1 MDHLRHGKMRCHLV
15 LLLLSVAWGFPPVS
29 HGQSYVVVS
38 SDTLRAHTTYG
49 LAVANVAPKTQH
61 FRFEIVANNQSIARS
76 STVDIAANG
85 FKQIDLNINQL
96 DPEASY
102 MLQVWDASKGVLLN
116 ASTVACS
123 VRSYVVLF
131 QTDKP
136 VYKPSDKILFRVVF
150 LTLDLMPVQEAAITI
165 FLTDPSGS
173 RLKQWSSAQLQNGV
187 FEGRFKLASEP
198 SFGRWTINANINEQ
212 TYRETVQVE
221 EYSVPLLNIDLN
233 SAPNPYMYCE
243 DKQIMLKLSVNYAQ
257 GGAVQ
262 GHATVVMRTQLE
274 NFIHQQK
281 EVARKE
287 LMLNGS
293 ALVRFSMPLISP
305 DCLEDRTVW
314 FDVVVREST
323 TNVTQEETRTFTV
336 HRSLYDMEVLDETNS
351 FHPDTPVHLKARLV
365 SISGRPQSN
374 QFVILNYT
382 LQKEQLSMEE
392 AVPQIVRVKTDTRGV
407 FKLSFNTTL
416 DTVAVDVFGTYR
428 NRTYSLLAAYPMYES
443 NEIDYLVAHT
453 SQAYYRSKHQ
463 VTINVRNNFRTNRIF
478 FVCFCSAM
486 VCDSGVVQSADVQK
500 YHKFSFLAPSLVAQQ
515 MKVLVFTVKNDGA
528 IVSTTVIVRFRLQ
541 PHHTLTIS
549 AARVEEISQKY
560 SISIGAGNGAYVGLF
575 GVEER
580 ARTMSSG
587 ENDLSWSKLHR
598 ALQPF
603 NKLHAD
609 AFLHDSFKR
618 VGALLLTDGYEPDV
632 GPVFNAQGRVGNIF
646 EEEEAPR
653 EHYPETWIWESVR
666 TLDQRIQTIERA
678 LPNIGTFYL
687 MAFALDSTY
696 GLQITK
702 PARLKYS
709 KDVFA
714 QLHIPPSL
722 NRSEEAVGYC
732 LIHNY
737 GSSVTVLVEIQPNL
751 ANTKLVLGAGET
763 ESIPLKLLFEQV
775 GDVKIVVTLR
785 ISNGTILDTVQQM
798 ISVRHKGNVRYVEDV
813 RLIHFDKPSQTELN
827 LMVELPKQNIIPDS
841 GKLTLSVIG
850 SFPNLHE
857 YDLQPMADSS
867 YIHGSAN
874 VLFFQTTLTIYEYL
888 RNSGLL
894 KADSLTK
901 FNPLVEVAFQN
912 QLKFRLKGGA
922 FSYLGYDVP
931 DRCGSVW
938 LTANTVHTFIRA
950 AEFVHINDRNIE
962 ASLNW
967 LQEQMLTNGSFKETC
982 ASALDRAQIIGET
995 ELSLAIT
1002 VLTAFINNKY
1012 SSKYGNL
1019 RNRTLAMVL
1028 KATRDDVYSMARIA
1042 YLLKLMN
1049 HPARMTA
1056 IEQLNKQ
1063 AIDVDGAFRC
1073 WLERHP
1079 PNKEPSKRDTETT
1092 AYALLANINEGTMA
1106 SEEIQRVAQWLY
1118 KRCFTGNRFIVTAEN
1133 LIGLQALG
1141 EVAKRNT
1148 VPETKL
1154 SLVLPT
1160 SMLNLVVDDTNR
1172 ELLQTLQ
1179 LTRATP
1185 RVRVSAKGLGSA
1197 WVKLSYKYN
1206 VP

>member
-1 MDHLRHGKMRCHLV
+1 MRRGVV
-15 LLLLSVAWGFPPVS
+15 LLLLSVTWGFPSVS

-49 LAVANVAPKTQH
+49 LAVANIAPKTQH
-61 FRFEIVANNQSIARS
+61 FRFEIVANNQSIAS
-76 STVDIAANG
+76 AATVDIVANG
-85 FKQIDLNINQL
+85 LKHIDLNINEL
-96 DPEASY
+96 DTEASY

-150 LTLDLMPVQEAAITI
+150 MTLDLMPIQEAAITI
-165 FLTDPSGS
+165 FLTDPLGS
-173 RLKQWSSAQLQNGV
+173 RLKQWSKAPLQNGV
-187 FEGRFKLASEP
+187 FEGRFQLAAEP

-221 EYSVPLLNIDLN
+221 EYSVPLFNIGLK
-233 SAPNPYMYCE
+233 STPNPYMYCE
-243 DKQIMLKLSVNYAQ
+243 DKQIVLKLSVNYAQ

-262 GHATVVMRTQLE
+262 GNATVMMRTQLE
-274 NFIHQQK
+274 NYIHQQK

-293 ALVRFSMPLISP
+293 ALVRFPMSLISP

-314 FDVVVREST
+314 FNVVVRELT
-323 TNVTQEETRTFTV
+323 TNITQEETGTFTV

-351 FHPDTPVHLKARLV
+351 FHPGAPVHLRARLV
-365 SISGRPQSN
+365 SISGRPQPN
-374 QFVILNYT
+374 QIVILNYT
-382 LQKEQLSMEE
+382 LRKEDLSMGDP
-392 AVPQIVRVKTDTRGV
+392 VPQIVRVKTDTRGV
-407 FKLSFNTTL
+407 LKLSFNTTL
-416 DTVAVDVFGTYR
+416 DTVAIDVFGTYR
-428 NRTYSLLAAYPMYES
+428 NRTFSLMAAYPKYES

-478 FVCFCSAM
+478 FVCFCSGM
-486 VCDSGVVQSADVQK
+486 VCDSGVVQSASFQK
-500 YHKFSFLAPSLVAQQ
+500 FHKFSFLAPSLVTQD
-515 MKVLVFTVKNDGA
+515 MVVLVFTVKNDGA
-528 IVSTTVIVRFRLQ
+528 IVSTIVTVRFRLQ
-541 PHHTLTIS
+541 SQHTLTIS
-549 AARVEEISQKY
+549 ATRVDEISPKY

-580 ARTMSSG
+580 ARIISSG
-587 ENDLSWSKLHR
+587 ETNLSWNKLHR
-598 ALQPF
+598 ALQSS
-603 NKLHAD
+603 NTLQDA

-618 VGALLLTDGYEPDV
+618 VGVLLLTDAYEPDV
-632 GPVFNAQGRVGNIF
+632 GPVFNVQGRVGNIF

-678 LPNIGTFYL
+678 LPNIGTYYL
-687 MAFALDSTY
+687 MAFALDSIY

-702 PARLKYS
+702 PARLKYT
-709 KDVFA
+709 KDIFA
-714 QLHIPPSL
+714 QLHIPRSL
-722 NRSEEAVGYC
+722 NRSDEAVGHC

-737 GSSVTVLVEIQPNL
+737 GASITVFVDIQPNL
-751 ANTKLVLGAGET
+751 ANTKLVLGGGET
-763 ESIPLKLLFEQV
+763 ESIPLKLLFQRV

-785 ISNGTILDTVQQM
+785 ISNGSIVDMVQQM
-798 ISVRHKGNVRYVEDV
+798 VSVRHKGIARILEDA
-813 RLIHFDKPSQTELN
+813 RLIHFDEMSQTELN
-827 LMVELPKQNIIPDS
+827 LSVELPKQNIIPDS
-841 GKLTLSVIG
+841 GQLSLSVTG

-867 YIHGSAN
+867 HINGSTN

-894 KADSLTK
+894 KADSLAK
-901 FNPLVEVAFQN
+901 FSPLVEVAFQN

-922 FSYLGYDVP
+922 FSYLGYDVL
-931 DRCGSVW
+931 DRCGSIW
-938 LTANTVHTFIRA
+938 LTANTVHSFIRA
-950 AEFVHINDRNIE
+950 SEFVHINDRNIE
-962 ASLNW
+962 SSLNW
-967 LQEQMLTNGSFKETC
+967 LQEQMLPNGSFKESC
-982 ASALDRAQIIGET
+982 AAALDDAHRMEET

-1002 VLTAFINNKY
+1002 VLTAFLNNKH
-1012 SSKYGNL
+1012 SSKYTNL
-1019 RNRTLAMVL
+1019 RNRTLTMLL
-1028 KATRDDVYSMARIA
+1028 KAPMHDVYSMAKIA
-1042 YLLKLMN
+1042 YLLTLMK
-1049 HPARMTA
+1049 HPARLPV

-1063 AIDVDGAFRC
+1063 AVDSDGAFRY
-1073 WLERHP
+1073 WLERQL

-1106 SEEIQRVAQWLY
+1106 SEEIKRVTQWLY
-1118 KRCFTGNRFIVTAEN
+1118 KRCFIGNRFIVTAEN
-1133 LIGLQALG
+1133 LICLQALG
-1141 EVAKRNT
+1141 VVAKRNT
-1148 VPETKL
+1148 APETKL
-1154 SLVLPT
+1154 LLVLSST
-1160 SMLNLVVDDTNR
+1160 QSLAVNETNR
-1172 ELLQTLQ
+1172 ELLQTIQ

-1185 RVRVSAKGLGSA
+1185 RVRVSIKGLGSA
-1197 WVKLSYKYN
+1197 WVKLSYKYHM
-1206 VP
+1206 P